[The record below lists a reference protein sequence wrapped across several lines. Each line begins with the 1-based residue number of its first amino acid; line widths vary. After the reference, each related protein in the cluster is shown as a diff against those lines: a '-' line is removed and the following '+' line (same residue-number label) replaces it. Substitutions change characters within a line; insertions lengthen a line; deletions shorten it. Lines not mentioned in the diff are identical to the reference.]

1 MGAAASATSPRQ
13 IAVEWLAEGHR
24 VVAATL
30 IDRIG
35 SAPLDPGAEMLI
47 DEGGKVEGTVTGGC
61 VESALVGEAERV
73 LAGGGPR
80 RVEYGITDDEAAG
93 VGLMCG
99 GIVSV
104 FVHELTPQARSP
116 LVAVADAIAA
126 GRPAALATLLSG
138 PQAGAKLAVLLED
151 TVGTL
156 GGPPLLDAAVA
167 REARGFLD
175 EGVSRVRS
183 YGAGGEVMGSELDV
197 YVQAFAPPPEL
208 VIYGAIDYSVAVARL
223 ARELGYRVTICDAR
237 SAFARG
243 RRFAE
248 VADVVVDWPDRDLAG
263 RELGPRDV
271 VLVFTHDPK
280 FDEPALVGALRSG
293 AGYVGALGSR
303 RTQAQRAE
311 RLRAAG
317 LSEDELARLHAPCGL
332 DLGARTP
339 EESAVSIL
347 AEVVAARTGRGG
359 ESLRETSGPIHV
371 DPDPAN
377 HEEEAP

>member
-1 MGAAASATSPRQ
+1 VNPVAAATSPRR
-13 IAVEWLAEGHR
+13 IAAEWLAEGRR

-30 IDRIG
+30 VERIG
-35 SAPLDPGAEMLI
+35 SAPLDPGAEMVI
-47 DEGGKVEGTVTGGC
+47 DETGTVEGTVTGGC
-61 VESALVGEAERV
+61 VESALVAEAERV
-73 LAGGGPR
+73 LAGGGSR
-80 RVEYGITDDEAAG
+80 RVAYGISDDEAAG

-99 GIVSV
+99 GTVSV
-104 FVHELTPQARSP
+104 FVHELTADVRPA
-116 LVAVADAIAA
+116 LVAASDAVAA
-126 GRPAALATLLSG
+126 GRPAALATVLDG
-138 PQAGAKLAVLLED
+138 PGAGAKLAVLADD

-156 GGPPLLDAAVA
+156 AGPPKLDAAVA
-167 REARGFLD
+167 REARGFVD
-175 EGVSRVRS
+175 EGISRIRS
-183 YGAGGEVMGSELDV
+183 YGAGGEVMGAELDV
-197 YVQAFAPPPEL
+197 YVQSFAPPPEL

-223 ARELGYRVTICDAR
+223 AHQLGYRVTICDAR

-280 FDEPALVGALRSG
+280 FDEPALVAALRSG

-303 RTQAQRAE
+303 RTQTERAA

-317 LSEDELARLHAPCGL
+317 LLEVELGRLHAPCGL

-359 ESLRETSGPIHV
+359 ESLRDTRGPIHV
-371 DPDPAN
+371 DPDPA
-377 HEEEAP
+377 EEHKEEP